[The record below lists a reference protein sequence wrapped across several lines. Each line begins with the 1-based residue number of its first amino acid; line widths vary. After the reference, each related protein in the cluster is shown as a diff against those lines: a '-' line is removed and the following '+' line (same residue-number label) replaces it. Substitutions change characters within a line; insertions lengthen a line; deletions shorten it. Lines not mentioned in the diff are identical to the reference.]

1 MGSRLVTVFC
11 AVLFAAVAAAGT
23 INVPADQATIAEAI
37 TAASAEDEI
46 VLAVGTHYIDANL
59 QVNKKLTIRGATGN
73 RDDVIVE
80 PAAGKSPNQLFNVT
94 TSAGT
99 VIRDLTIRGAKNNSN
114 GAAVHFGKAGSL
126 INCRITDSWQ
136 NGSNLGGLVY
146 GDNNVPVTV
155 KDCLFDHN
163 VSDTS
168 SGSLGLYGSY
178 RAGKISAMVYVQ
190 SFDTYI
196 ENCTVVSN
204 TVIGWYVKSN
214 VFGLHSLKA
223 GAIRNC
229 EIAYNTAQFIE
240 PYPSEGPWLLQA
252 DASTCVC
259 ENISIHDNHYWGA
272 PQDPAKIKA
281 YSVADTAATIEEHD
295 NGPLYPESEPAVP
308 TQNVSDV
315 AGLYAALEAAE
326 PWSEIVLATGTYT
339 LTSDLDVQKPVT
351 IRSATGNRD
360 DVTINGNVNKYC
372 VRLWTDGAVLKDLTV
387 TACIGSTWY
396 KMQAPI
402 ALFGGGK
409 VENCHVTGNT
419 INAGICGIRN
429 YNGTVIDTLID
440 GNTARDS
447 YANNSANGNGPYWQY
462 GSLALMDRCVVS
474 GNRAW
479 DVYEGGNGQW
489 LFSAGL
495 FITGGTVRNTQVSG
509 NRMEYKNNVTA
520 STTIAANRKALGIY
534 MTAGSVENCSVIDNV
549 SSGVPQDN
557 VGGITM
563 SGGTVKNTLIWGN
576 GDENGAKV
584 VNWLGD
590 AANYSYC
597 AADDVTDIA
606 EGVPLAA
613 APYQYEDGLAMP
625 LTGVPIIGTGLV
637 DATWMTDATDLVGNP
652 RLKGDKVSIGATEF
666 VSNMTVTWEAVKYR
680 AYERYS
686 QIVEAGQVTGDTTGL
701 RYLWDL
707 DGDGVFEKTGPKQ
720 YLDLTKPGE
729 TVVTLKVTNTNGGE
743 ATCSHTFTIPTY
755 SNVMFVVKDNPGAA
769 APYAT
774 EETAAARVEDALDIA
789 PDGSKII
796 VAEGTYPISKVLQ
809 LTNEVKI
816 VGATGNRDDVVLD
829 GGDARRVAW
838 IENASAVVEDVTF
851 ARGYTVGRATG
862 VYNKGSLRNC
872 RITNCRMYSAG
883 GDDAE
888 KNNSYP
894 HSALHNEGVVTDCL
908 IDGNKLSAMYGNNRQ
923 HEAIGVYQSSGLM
936 DRCVVTNNFTG
947 PYSNRGAIPWDLGGG
962 VYQTGGEIRNSLI
975 AWNIVDKL
983 SLYWNSGVHPYASG
997 AVVAGGSFI
1006 NNTVVGNAITE
1017 PESTNLGTFGSV
1029 IATGAGVVRNTLI
1042 KDNVN
1047 IDTGAEY
1054 APLALDTASFANC
1067 STDADCYFFRKGK
1080 LRIKASSPCRDAGA
1094 DEDWMLYAT
1103 DLNGKP
1109 RIYSRHVDIGAV
1121 ESQSG
1126 GLMLM
1131 LK

>member
-1 MGSRLVTVFC
+1 MGTRLVTAFC
-11 AVLFAAVAAAGT
+11 TVLFAAVAAAGT
-23 INVPADQATIAEAI
+23 INVPSDQATIAEAI
-37 TAASAEDEI
+37 AAASEEDEI

-99 VIRDLTIRGAKNNSN
+99 VIRDLTIRGAKNNAN
-114 GAAVHFGKAGSL
+114 GAAVHFAKAGSL

-136 NGSNLGGLVY
+136 NGGGNGGLVY

-168 SGSLGLYGSY
+168 SGSMGLYGSY

-214 VFGLHSLKA
+214 VFGLHSLKT

-229 EIAYNTAQFIE
+229 EIAYNTAHFIE
-240 PYPSEGPWLLQA
+240 PYASEGPWLLQA
-252 DASTCVC
+252 DLSSCAC
-259 ENISIHDNHYWGA
+259 ENISIHDNHYWGVS
-272 PQDPAKIKA
+272 QDPAKIKA

-315 AGLYAALEAAE
+315 AGLYAALEAAD

-339 LTSDLDVQKPVT
+339 LTADLDVQKPVT

-387 TACIGSTWY
+387 TACIGSSWY

-590 AANYSYC
+590 VANYSYC

-613 APYQYEDGLAMP
+613 APYQYEDGIAMP
-625 LTGVPIIGTGLV
+625 LTGAPIIGAGLV
-637 DATWMTDATDLVGNP
+637 DAAWMTDATDLAGNP
-652 RLKGDKVSIGATEF
+652 RLKGDAVSIGATEF

-686 QIVEAGQVTGDTTGL
+686 QFVEAGQVTGDTTGL
-701 RYLWDL
+701 KYLWDL

-720 YLDLTKPGE
+720 RLDLTKPGE

-743 ATCSHTFTIPTY
+743 AMCSHTFTIASY
-755 SNVMFVVKDNPGAA
+755 STVMFVVKDNPGAA

-774 EETAAARVEDALDIA
+774 EETAAARVEDALNIA

-796 VAEGTYPISKVLQ
+796 VAAGTYPISETLQ

-816 VGATGNRDDVVLD
+816 VGATGNRDDVVFD
-829 GGDARRVAW
+829 CNKKYRVAW
-838 IENASAVVEDVTF
+838 LESENAAVENVTF
-851 ARGYTVGRATG
+851 SRGYTVGRAFG
-862 VYNKGSLRNC
+862 VYSKGNLKNC
-872 RITNCRMYSAG
+872 RVTGCWMNFGGGGAEVAYPHGALHVAG
-883 GDDAE
+883 GIVE
-888 KNNSYP
+888 
-894 HSALHNEGVVTDCL
+894 DCL
-908 IDGNKLSAMYGNNRQ
+908 IDGNQLDDHYHNQRKID
-923 HEAIGVYQSSGLM
+923 AIGIYQEAGLV
-936 DRCVVTNNFTG
+936 DQCVVTNNYTG
-947 PYSNRGAIPWDLGGG
+947 QFGAGGWDTAGG
-962 VYQTGGEIRNSLI
+962 VYLAGGTFRNSLI
-975 AWNIVDKL
+975 AWNRVTTIVPYLDDHV
-983 SLYWNSGVHPYASG
+983 YAGGVIVAGGTFVNNTVIGNELTEPTTTKRCTFGSFFAKDG
-997 AVVAGGSFI
+997 AVVRS
-1006 NNTVVGNAITE
+1006 
-1017 PESTNLGTFGSV
+1017 
-1029 IATGAGVVRNTLI
+1029 TLI

-1047 IDTGAEY
+1047 ADTRAEY

-1109 RIYSRHVDIGAV
+1109 RIFSRHVDIGAV

-1131 LK
+1131 VK

>member
-11 AVLFAAVAAAGT
+11 TVLFAAVAAAGT
-23 INVPADQATIAEAI
+23 INVPADQATIAAAI

-80 PAAGKSPNQLFNVT
+80 PAAGKNLNQMFNVT
-94 TSAGT
+94 GASSAGT
-99 VIRDLTIRGAKNNSN
+99 IIRDLTIRGAKNNSN
-114 GAAVHFGKAGSL
+114 GAAVHFGTPGSV

-136 NGSNLGGLVY
+136 NGGGNGGFIL
-146 GDNNVPVTV
+146 GDNNQAVVV
-155 KDCLFDHN
+155 QDCLFDHN

-168 SGSLGLYGSY
+168 SGTMGLYGSY

-190 SFDTYI
+190 GNNSFI

-204 TVIGWYVKSN
+204 SVIGWYVKGN
-214 VFGLHSLKA
+214 VFGLRSLKS

-229 EIAYNTAQFIE
+229 EIAYNTAHFIE
-240 PYPSEGPWLLQA
+240 PYASEGPWLLQTDTSA
-252 DASTCVC
+252 CAC
-259 ENISIHDNHYWGA
+259 ENVSIHDNHYWGV
-272 PQDPAKIKA
+272 PQDPAKLKA
-281 YSVADTAATIEEHD
+281 FSVLDTGATIEEHD

-315 AGLYAALEAAE
+315 AGLFAALEAAE
-326 PWSEIVLATGTYT
+326 PWSEIVLAPNTYT
-339 LTSDLDVQKPVT
+339 LTADLDVKKPVT

-360 DVTINGNVNKYC
+360 DVTISGNSSKYC
-372 VRLWTDGAVLKDLTV
+372 VRLWTDGAAVKDVTV
-387 TACIGSTWY
+387 TAAIASDWY
-396 KMQAPI
+396 HMRAPI
-402 ALFGGGK
+402 ALFGAGF
-409 VENCHVTGNT
+409 VSNCRITGNSGT
-419 INAGICGIRN
+419 AGIFGVRN
-429 YNGTVIDTLID
+429 YSGTVVDTLID
-440 GNTARDS
+440 GNTGRDS
-447 YANNSANGNGPYWQY
+447 YANKSLNGCGFYWSC
-462 GSLALMDRCVVS
+462 GTLALMDRCIVRN
-474 GNRAW
+474 NRVT
-479 DVYEGGNGQW
+479 DVNEGGNSQY
-489 LFSAGL
+489 LYSSGL
-495 FITGGTVRNTQVSG
+495 FVVGGTVRNTQVCG
-509 NRMEYKNNVTA
+509 NQTVYHANVK
-520 STTIAANRKALGIY
+520 AANTIQEGRKALGIY
-534 MTAGSVENCSVIDNV
+534 LNGTDALIENCTVIDNV

-557 VGGITM
+557 VAGLVCVA
-563 SGGTVKNTLIWGN
+563 GTVKNTLIWGN

-625 LTGVPIIGTGLV
+625 LTGAPIIGAGLV
-637 DATWMTDATDLVGNP
+637 DATWMTDATDLAGNP
-652 RLKGDKVSIGATEF
+652 RLKGDAVSIGATEF

-743 ATCSHTFTIPTY
+743 AMCSHTFTIASY
-755 SNVMFVVKDNPGAA
+755 STVMFVVKDNPGAA

-774 EETAAARVEDALDIA
+774 EETAAARVEDALNIA

-796 VAEGTYPISKVLQ
+796 VAAGTYPISETLQ

-816 VGATGNRDDVVLD
+816 VGATGNRDDVVFD
-829 GGDARRVAW
+829 CNKKYRVAW
-838 IENASAVVEDVTF
+838 LESENAAVENVTF
-851 ARGYTVGRATG
+851 SRGYTVGRAFG
-862 VYNKGSLRNC
+862 VYSKGDLKNC
-872 RITNCRMYSAG
+872 RVTGCWMNFGGGGAEVQYPHGALHVAG
-883 GDDAE
+883 GIVE
-888 KNNSYP
+888 
-894 HSALHNEGVVTDCL
+894 DCL
-908 IDGNKLSAMYGNNRQ
+908 IDGNQLDDHYHNQRKID
-923 HEAIGVYQSSGLM
+923 AIGIYQEAGLV
-936 DRCVVTNNFTG
+936 DRCVVTNNYTG
-947 PYSNRGAIPWDLGGG
+947 QFGAGGWDTAGG
-962 VYQTGGEIRNSLI
+962 VYLAGGTFRNSLI
-975 AWNIVDKL
+975 AWNRVTTIVPYLDDHV
-983 SLYWNSGVHPYASG
+983 YAGGVI
-997 AVVAGGSFI
+997 VAGGTFV
-1006 NNTVVGNAITE
+1006 NNTVIGNELTE
-1017 PESTNLGTFGSV
+1017 PTTTKRCTFGSFF
-1029 IATGAGVVRNTLI
+1029 AKDGAVVRNTLI

-1047 IDTGAEY
+1047 ADTRAEY

-1109 RIYSRHVDIGAV
+1109 RIFSRHVDIGAV

-1126 GLMLM
+1126 GLLLM
-1131 LK
+1131 VK

>member
-1 MGSRLVTVFC
+1 MKRLMTM
-11 AVLFAAVAAAGT
+11 VLAGFAGVCSAAT

-59 QVNKKLTIRGATGN
+59 QVNKKLTIRGATGD

-80 PAAGKSPNQLFNVT
+80 PAAGKNPNQLFNVT

-99 VIRDLTIRGAKNNSN
+99 VIRDLTIRGAKNNQN
-114 GAAVHFGKAGSL
+114 GAAVHFGKEGSL

-136 NGSNLGGLVY
+136 NGGGNGGLVC

-155 KDCLFDHN
+155 QDCLFDHN

-168 SGSLGLYGSY
+168 SGSMGLYGSY
-178 RAGKISAMVYVQ
+178 RYGKISAMVYVQ
-190 SFDTYI
+190 GNGSLVED
-196 ENCTVVSN
+196 CTIVSN
-204 TVIGWYVKSN
+204 SVIGWYVRSN
-214 VFGLHSLKA
+214 VFGIRSLK
-223 GAIRNC
+223 GGTIKNC
-229 EIAYNTAQFIE
+229 EIAFNTAHFIE
-240 PYPSEGPWLLQA
+240 PYESAYPWLLKT
-252 DASTCVC
+252 DSASDRCSGCSV
-259 ENISIHDNHYWGA
+259 HDNHYWGVA
-272 PQDPAKIKA
+272 QDPTKF
-281 YSVADTAATIEEHD
+281 TAVSLQNTEDVVEEYD

-360 DVTINGNVNKYC
+360 DVTISGNANKYC

-387 TACIGSTWY
+387 TACIGSAWY

-447 YANNSANGNGPYWQY
+447 YAKNSANGNGPYWQY

-479 DVYEGGNGQW
+479 DVYEGGDGY
-489 LFSAGL
+489 LFTAGL

-509 NRMEYKNNVTA
+509 NRMEYKSNVTA

-534 MTAGSVENCSVIDNV
+534 VTAGSVENCSVIDNV

-563 SGGTVKNTLIWGN
+563 SGGTVKNTLLWGN
-576 GDENGAKV
+576 GDENGAKT

-597 AADDVTDIA
+597 AADDVTDIE
-606 EGVPLAA
+606 EGVPLAS

-625 LTGVPIIGTGLV
+625 LTGASIIGAGLV
-637 DATWMTDATDLVGNP
+637 DATWMTDATDLAGNP
-652 RLKGDKVSIGATEF
+652 RLKGDAVSIGATEF

-701 RYLWDL
+701 QYLWDL

-774 EETAAARVEDALDIA
+774 EETAAARVEDALNIA

-796 VAEGTYPISKVLQ
+796 VAAGTYPISETLQ

-816 VGATGNRDDVVLD
+816 VGATGDRDDVVF
-829 GGDARRVAW
+829 DAGSVSGRRVAW
-838 IENASAVVEDVTF
+838 LDTANAAVENVTF
-851 ARGYTVGRATG
+851 TRGYTVGRAYG
-862 VYNKGSLRNC
+862 VYNEGTLKNC
-872 RITNCRMYSAG
+872 RVTNCRMFFAG
-883 GDDAE
+883 GGTEAA
-888 KNNSYP
+888 YP
-894 HSALHNEGVVTDCL
+894 HSALHVAGGIVEDCL
-908 IDGNKLSAMYGNNRQ
+908 IDGNQLDDHYYNTRKID
-923 HEAIGVYQSSGLM
+923 AIGIYQEAGLV
-936 DRCVVTNNFTG
+936 DRCVVTNNYTG
-947 PYSNRGAIPWDLGGG
+947 QFGAGGWDTAGG
-962 VYQTGGEIRNSLI
+962 VYLAGGTFRNSLI
-975 AWNIVDKL
+975 AWNRVTTIVPYLDDHV
-983 SLYWNSGVHPYASG
+983 YAGGVI
-997 AVVAGGSFI
+997 VAGGTFV
-1006 NNTVVGNAITE
+1006 NNTVIGNELTE
-1017 PESTNLGTFGSV
+1017 PTTTKRCTFGSFF
-1029 IATGAGVVRNTLI
+1029 AKDGAVVRNTLI

-1047 IDTGAEY
+1047 ADTRTEY
-1054 APLALDTASFANC
+1054 APVALGAASFANC
-1067 STDADCYFFRKGK
+1067 CTEADCYFFRKGK

-1109 RIYSRHVDIGAV
+1109 RIFSRHVDIGAV

-1126 GLMLM
+1126 GLIMHV
-1131 LK
+1131 K

>member
-1 MGSRLVTVFC
+1 MNTRLLTVLGSVFT
-11 AVLFAAVAAAGT
+11 AAVAAAGT
-23 INVPADQATIAEAI
+23 INVPADQATIAAAI

-59 QVNKKLTIRGATGN
+59 QITKKLTIRGATGN

-94 TSAGT
+94 SSAGT
-99 VIRDLTIRGAKNNSN
+99 VIRDLTIRGAKNNAN
-114 GAAVHFGKAGSL
+114 GAAVHFAKAGSL

-136 NGSNLGGLVY
+136 NGGGNGGLVY

-168 SGSLGLYGSY
+168 SGSMGLYGSY

-351 IRSATGNRD
+351 IRSATGNHD
-360 DVTINGNVNKYC
+360 DVTISGNVNKYC

-479 DVYEGGNGQW
+479 DVYEGGNGNY
-489 LFSAGL
+489 LFTAGL

-625 LTGVPIIGTGLV
+625 LTGAPIIGKGLV

-686 QIVEAGQVTGDTTGL
+686 QIVEAGQVTGDTTGIK
-701 RYLWDL
+701 YLWDL

-720 YLDLTKPGE
+720 YLDLTRPGE

-743 ATCSHTFTIPTY
+743 ATCSHTFTIASY
-755 SNVMFVVKDNPGAA
+755 STVMYVVKGNAGAE

-774 EETAAARVEDALDIA
+774 EETAAARVEDALNIA

-796 VAEGTYPISKVLQ
+796 VAAETYSISETLQ

-816 VGATGNRDDVVLD
+816 VGATGNRDDVVFD
-829 GGDARRVAW
+829 CNKKYRVAW
-838 IENASAVVEDVTF
+838 LESENAAVENVTF
-851 ARGYTVGRATG
+851 SRGYTVGRAFG
-862 VYNKGSLRNC
+862 VYSKGNLKNC
-872 RITNCRMYSAG
+872 RVTGCWMNFGGGGAEVQYPHGALHVAG
-883 GDDAE
+883 GIVE
-888 KNNSYP
+888 
-894 HSALHNEGVVTDCL
+894 DCL
-908 IDGNKLSAMYGNNRQ
+908 IDGNQLDDHYHNQRKID
-923 HEAIGVYQSSGLM
+923 AIGIYQEAGLV
-936 DRCVVTNNFTG
+936 DRCVVTNNYTG
-947 PYSNRGAIPWDLGGG
+947 QFGAGGWDTAGG
-962 VYQTGGEIRNSLI
+962 VYLAGGTFRNSLI
-975 AWNIVDKL
+975 AWNRVTTIVPYLDDHV
-983 SLYWNSGVHPYASG
+983 YAGGVI
-997 AVVAGGSFI
+997 VAGGTFV
-1006 NNTVVGNAITE
+1006 NNTVIGNELTE
-1017 PESTNLGTFGSV
+1017 PTTTKRCTFGSFF
-1029 IATGAGVVRNTLI
+1029 AKDGAVVRNTLI

-1047 IDTGAEY
+1047 ADTRAEY
-1054 APLALDTASFANC
+1054 APFALDTASFANC

-1094 DEDWMLYAT
+1094 DDDWMLYAT

-1109 RIYSRHVDIGAV
+1109 RIFSRHVDIGAV

-1126 GLMLM
+1126 GLLLM
-1131 LK
+1131 VK

>member
-1 MGSRLVTVFC
+1 MNTRLLTVLCSVFT
-11 AVLFAAVAAAGT
+11 AAVAAAGT
-23 INVPADQATIAEAI
+23 INVPADQATIAAAI
-37 TAASAEDEI
+37 AAANAEDEI
-46 VLAVGTHYIDANL
+46 VLAEGTHYLNAGLEIT
-59 QVNKKLTIRGATGN
+59 KKLTIRGATGD
-73 RDDVIVE
+73 RDNVIVE
-80 PAAGKSPNQLFNVT
+80 PAAGKSLGKPMFDVK

-99 VIRDLTIRGAKNNSN
+99 VICDLTIRGAKNYSW
-114 GAAVHFGKAGSL
+114 GAAVHFDKPGSV
-126 INCRITDSWQ
+126 INCRITDCWQ
-136 NGSNLGGLVY
+136 DGSNNGGFIHGGNIV
-146 GDNNVPVTV
+146 VQ
-155 KDCLFDHN
+155 DCLFDHN

-168 SGSLGLYGSY
+168 SGTMGLYGSY
-178 RAGKISAMVYVQ
+178 RNGKISAMVYVGGND
-190 SFDTYI
+190 SLI
-196 ENCTVVSN
+196 ENCTIVSN
-204 TVIGWYVKSN
+204 SVVGWSVQSS
-214 VFGLHSLKA
+214 VFGIRSQA

-229 EIAYNTAQFIE
+229 KIAYNTAHFIK
-240 PYPSEGPWLLQA
+240 PYASEGPWLLQA
-252 DASTCVC
+252 DSPACAC
-259 ENISIHDNHYWGA
+259 ENISIHDNHYWGV

-281 YSVADTAATIEEHD
+281 FLVADTEATVAEYD

-326 PWSEIVLATGTYT
+326 PWSEIVLAKGTYT
-339 LTSDLDVQKPVT
+339 LTADLNIQKSVT

-360 DVTINGNVNKYC
+360 DVTISGNKNRYC
-372 VRLWTDGAVLKDLTV
+372 VRLWTDGAVLKGVTV
-387 TACIGSTWY
+387 TDGKGTTWY

-402 ALFGGGK
+402 ALFGGGL
-409 VENCHVTGNT
+409 VANCRVTANKDGTNGDC
-419 INAGICGIRN
+419 GIYGIRN
-429 YNGTVIDTLID
+429 YNGTVVDTLID
-440 GNTARDS
+440 GNTIRDY
-447 YANNSANGNGPYWQY
+447 YANNGLNGNGFYWS
-462 GSLALMDRCVVS
+462 GGALALMDRCVVS
-474 GNRAW
+474 GNRACN
-479 DVYEGGNGQW
+479 VYEGGSAMW
-489 LFSAGL
+489 LLSAGL

-509 NRMEYKNNVTA
+509 NRMEYTKNLTT

-549 SSGVPQDN
+549 SSGLPQDN
-557 VGGITM
+557 VAGITM

-606 EGVPLAA
+606 GGVPLAA

-625 LTGVPIIGTGLV
+625 LTGAPIIGKGLV
-637 DATWMTDATDLVGNP
+637 DATWMTDATDLAGNP

-701 RYLWDL
+701 MYLWDL

-743 ATCSHTFTIPTY
+743 ATCSHTFTIASY
-755 SNVMFVVKDNPGAA
+755 STVMYVVKGNAGAE

-774 EETAAARVEDALDIA
+774 EETAAARVEDALAIA
-789 PDGSKII
+789 PDGTKII
-796 VAEGTYPISKVLQ
+796 VAAGTYPISRTLQ

-816 VGATGNRDDVVLD
+816 VGATGNRDDVVFD
-829 GGDARRVAW
+829 CNTKCRVAW
-838 IENASAVVEDVTF
+838 LESENAAAENVTF
-851 ARGYTVGRATG
+851 SRGSTEGRAFG
-862 VYNKGSLRNC
+862 VYSKGVLRNC
-872 RITNCRMYSAG
+872 RVTGCWMNYLGGGAEVQYPHGALHIAG
-883 GDDAE
+883 GIVE
-888 KNNSYP
+888 
-894 HSALHNEGVVTDCL
+894 DCL
-908 IDGNKLSAMYGNNRQ
+908 IDGNQLDDHYHNPKKID
-923 HEAIGVYQSSGLM
+923 AIGIYQEAGLV
-936 DRCVVTNNFTG
+936 DRCVVTNNYTG
-947 PYSNRGAIPWDLGGG
+947 QWGAGGWDTAGG
-962 VYQTGGEIRNSLI
+962 VYLAGGTLRNSLI
-975 AWNIVDKL
+975 AWNRVTHIAPYLDDHV
-983 SLYWNSGVHPYASG
+983 YAGGVI
-997 AVVAGGSFI
+997 VAGGTFV
-1006 NNTVVGNAITE
+1006 NNTVIGNELTE
-1017 PESTNLGTFGSV
+1017 PTTTKRCTFGSFF
-1029 IATGAGVVRNTLI
+1029 AKDGAVVRNTVI
-1042 KDNVN
+1042 KDNIN
-1047 IDTGAEY
+1047 ADTGVEY
-1054 APLALDTASFANC
+1054 APIALDTASFANC

-1109 RIYSRHVDIGAV
+1109 RIFANHVDIGAV

-1131 LK
+1131 VK